1 MKLLLDSHVLL
12 WWWCCPALLSSKVQA
27 LLRAPEQ
34 PVVVS
39 AASLWELSLAVEEGK
54 LPELTPVIWELPQL
68 VLDEGFAL
76 LAINAQHSLLAG
88 RWHVHSKHPQPN
100 AVDRLILA
108 QAQSEGLS
116 LVSIDLALRGQ
127 GVAVIW

>member
-1 MKLLLDSHVLL
+1 MRLLLDSHVLL

-27 LLRAPEQ
+27 LLQAPDQ

-39 AASLWELSLAVEEGK
+39 AASLWELSLAVEEGE

-88 RWHVHSKHPQPN
+88 RWHTCGKHPQPD
-100 AVDRLILA
+100 AVDRLLLA

-116 LVSIDLALRGQ
+116 LISTDLALRGQ
-127 GVAVIW
+127 GVPVIW

>member
-27 LLRAPEQ
+27 LLKTPDQ

-39 AASLWELSLAVEEGK
+39 AASLWELSLASQEGK
-54 LPELTPVIWELPQL
+54 LPELAPVIWELPQL

-76 LAINAQHSLLAG
+76 LAVNAQHSLLAG
-88 RWHVHSKHPQPN
+88 QWHARGNHPQPD
-100 AVDRLILA
+100 AVGRFLLA

-116 LVSIDLALRGQ
+116 LVTSDLALRGH
-127 GVAVIW
+127 GVSVIW

>member
-12 WWWCCPALLSSKVQA
+12 WWWCCPALLSSKVQV
-27 LLRAPEQ
+27 LLRAPDQ

-54 LPELTPVIWELPQL
+54 LPEP
-68 VLDEGFAL
+68 
-76 LAINAQHSLLAG
+76 AG
-88 RWHVHSKHPQPN
+88 GAVAHAWKAPQPD
-100 AVDRLILA
+100 AVDRFLLA

-116 LVSIDLALRGQ
+116 LVSSDLALRGQ
-127 GVAVIW
+127 GVPVIW